1 MNKTIVKI
9 FALLLVIVL
18 LAVPVFAGGDQPN
31 LPEEHEQEA
40 VLTENTGDQAHVAV
54 CDHCLKGYV
63 QYLRT
68 DYGNEYFIGTI
79 PYCHDTGATDHSDK
93 VYTYSITKVYQCT
106 YCGVQCRIEEDDG
119 VSYRC
124 P

>member
-1 MNKTIVKI
+1 MNKTIVNV
-9 FALLLVIVL
+9 FALLLVVVL

-106 YCGVQCRIEEDDG
+106 YCGVQCPIEEDDG

>member
-9 FALLLVIVL
+9 LALMLAVVL

-31 LPEEHEQEA
+31 LPEEHEHET
-40 VLTENTGDQAHVAV
+40 VLTENAEGQARAAM
-54 CDHCLKGYV
+54 CDRCLKGYV

-106 YCGVQCRIEEDDG
+106 YCGVQNTIEEDDG